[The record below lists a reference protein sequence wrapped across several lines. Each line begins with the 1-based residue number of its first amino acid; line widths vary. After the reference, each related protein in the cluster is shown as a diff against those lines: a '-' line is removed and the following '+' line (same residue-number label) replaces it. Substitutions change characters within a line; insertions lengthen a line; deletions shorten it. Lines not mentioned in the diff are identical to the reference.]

1 MLITNFMHYILQ
13 SLTKINY
20 WDEQPDFDLGYIR
33 SDYLEQL
40 KKALGNKLIKVIVGQ
55 RRAGKSYIV
64 RQFIDWLIK
73 KKKIDP
79 KNIFYL
85 NKESFEYDEIRTA
98 SDLLELINLY
108 RNAYKPSGKVYL
120 FIDEIQNITRWER
133 LIVSLAQNPANA
145 YEVIITGS
153 NSRLLS
159 GELASLLSG
168 RYIVTEIL
176 PFSYNEYLAFFNS
189 KNNKE
194 NFIKYLSTS
203 GMPEVFNLHTE
214 DIQRH
219 YFQSL
224 KDTVLLKDIM
234 YRHNIRDYVLLGD
247 LFLFL
252 VHNVGNMTSIPS
264 IIKYF
269 KSKNRK
275 ADYSTISNY
284 ISYLEEAFIIHQAPR
299 YALKNK
305 ELLSGE
311 RKYYLNDLG
320 FRNYLFPQ
328 LLDDIGAMLENILY
342 IHLRKAGYTIKI
354 GYENSFEIDFF
365 ATKSKFSLY
374 IQVVYLLA
382 SDKTLKREF
391 GALEKIND
399 HFPKYV
405 LSMDDITRNSPT
417 GIIHNNIWDFIYELN
432 GGDKRPEKK

>member
-1 MLITNFMHYILQ
+1 MHHILQ
-13 SLTKINY
+13 SLNTINY
-20 WDEQPDFDLGYIR
+20 WNERPDFDIGYIR

-40 KKALGNKLIKVIVGQ
+40 DNALGNKLIKVIVGQ

-64 RQFIDWLIK
+64 RQFIDLIIK
-73 KKKIDP
+73 KKKVAP
-79 KNIFYL
+79 QNIFYL
-85 NKESFEYDEIRTA
+85 NKEFFEYDEIRSA

-108 RNAYKPSGKVYL
+108 RKTYKPSGKV
-120 FIDEIQNITRWER
+120 FVFVDEVQNITSWER
-133 LIVSLAQNPANA
+133 LIVSLAQDPANL

-159 GELASLLSG
+159 GELVSLLSG
-168 RYIVTEIL
+168 RYIVTEVL
-176 PFSYNEYLAFFNS
+176 PFSYNEYLDFFS
-189 KNNKE
+189 LKNNKE
-194 NFIKYLSTS
+194 NFINYLTTS
-203 GMPEVFNLHTE
+203 GMPEVFNLHSE
-214 DIQRH
+214 EIQRH

-234 YRHNIRDYVLLGD
+234 YRHKIRDYVLLGD

-305 ELLSGE
+305 ELLAGE

-328 LLDDIGAMLENILY
+328 LLDDIGAMLENILNM
-342 IHLRKAGYTIKI
+342 HLRKASYSIKI
-354 GYENSFEIDFF
+354 GYENNFEIDFY

-399 HFPKYV
+399 NFPKYV
-405 LSMDDITRNSPT
+405 LSMDDITRNSST
-417 GIIHNNIWDFIYELN
+417 GIIHKNIWDFIYEL
-432 GGDKRPEKK
+432 DRMAKRPGERY